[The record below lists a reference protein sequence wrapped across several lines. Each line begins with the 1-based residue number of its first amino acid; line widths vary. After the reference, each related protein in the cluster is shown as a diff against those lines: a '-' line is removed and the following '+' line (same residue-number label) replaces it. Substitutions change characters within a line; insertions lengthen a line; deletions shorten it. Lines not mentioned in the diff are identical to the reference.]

1 VWRTPLI
8 YRLFFP
14 AVGLSFLVV
23 AIASFVDGSDLAF
36 AASMFLMG
44 VVLTVGPF
52 RPVVR
57 LEGQEVY
64 ARGLVVDRR
73 IPLRDIDEV
82 EGGYD
87 GLAFRTRD
95 GRHFVAT
102 GVGEKMNITRW
113 LGRRGKADSI
123 ADTIRD
129 ARERVL
135 ADTPVDQRES
145 RTPAAPPEPGQLPA
159 YVTMAQVVGGAVF
172 LLGAYLA
179 FVSDTYVDAGLP
191 LMVAG
196 TLVPLV
202 LFLAAARTGGPSA
215 GGGD

>member
-1 VWRTPLI
+1 MWRTPLI

-14 AVGLSFLVV
+14 AVGLSFLGAV
-23 AIASFVDGSDLAF
+23 AYFDDGSDPLAT
-36 AASMFLMG
+36 ALTLGMG

-57 LEGQEVY
+57 LEGPEVY

-73 IPLRDIDEV
+73 IPLRDITEV

-102 GVGEKMNITRW
+102 GVGETMNITRW
-113 LGRRGKADSI
+113 LGRRSRADSI

-129 ARERVL
+129 ARDRVL

-145 RTPAAPPEPGQLPA
+145 RTPAEPPEPGQLPA
-159 YVTMAQVVGGAVF
+159 YVTIAQVVGGAVF

-196 TLVPLV
+196 TVVPLV
-202 LFLAAARTGGPSA
+202 LFFMAARRGGPSA
-215 GGGD
+215 GGD